1 MAARYVL
8 GVPGKKGCSWRI
20 TDALRHH
27 EWTCQL
33 AVMTVMMV
41 QGSLL
46 VKAWDEWGS
55 KFHYGPVGLKMNPC
69 SKITTILLAWRYQSL

>member
-46 VKAWDEWGS
+46 VKAWDEWRS
-55 KFHYGPVGLKMNPC
+55 KFHYGPVGRLRFENEP
-69 SKITTILLAWRYQSL
+69 LL